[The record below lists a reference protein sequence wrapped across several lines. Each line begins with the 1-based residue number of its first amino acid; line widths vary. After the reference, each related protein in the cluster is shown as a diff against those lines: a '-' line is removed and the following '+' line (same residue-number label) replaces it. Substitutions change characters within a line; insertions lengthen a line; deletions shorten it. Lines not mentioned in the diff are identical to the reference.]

1 VQFVSQT
8 LPSRVVFGAGA
19 ARERLGDEVRA
30 LGLSRVMLIAAES
43 ELALARELVAPFAD
57 LIAVEFTGVRPHV
70 PSDVADAART
80 AAADA
85 DVDGLLCIGGGSTTG
100 TAKIVALTT
109 GLPIVAVPTTYAGSE
124 MTPVW
129 GLTTAARKETG
140 TDLRVLPRTV
150 VSDPDLTRTLPAEL
164 AAASAFNAIAHC
176 VEAFWGPGANP
187 INSLSAAEGIR
198 ALRVGLDG
206 LAAGRSGVVGDEAY
220 DSLLYGTALAGAA
233 FAVAG
238 SGLHHK
244 ICHALGGA
252 FDLPHA
258 QTHTVVLPYVLA
270 FNEGSIGDD
279 ARRISE
285 ALGGGRASVSLR
297 ELEDRQL
304 APKTLEELGLRAD
317 QLDEAID
324 IVSAKLPI
332 ANPREVTRDDIAGI
346 LRAAFAGEF

>member
-1 VQFVSQT
+1 MEFVAKT

-19 ARERLGDEVRA
+19 ARTRLGDEVRA
-30 LGLSRVMLIAAES
+30 LGLSRVMLIAADTEI
-43 ELALARELVAPFAD
+43 ELARELAAPFAD
-57 LIAVEFTGVRPHV
+57 LVAIEFTGVRPHV
-70 PSDVADAART
+70 PSDVADAARA

-109 GLPIVAVPTTYAGSE
+109 GLPIIAVPTTYAGSE

-140 TDLRVLPRTV
+140 TDLRVLPKTV
-150 VSDPDLTRTLPAEL
+150 VSDPDLTRTLPAWL

-187 INSLSAAEGIR
+187 ITSLSAAEGIT
-198 ALRVGLDG
+198 ALRVGLDALEG
-206 LAAGRSGVVGDEAY
+206 GSDEAY
-220 DSLLYGTALAGAA
+220 DQLMYGTALAGSA

-258 QTHTVVLPYVLA
+258 QTHTVILPHVLA

-285 ALGGGRASVSLR
+285 ALGGGEPAAALRA
-297 ELEDRQL
+297 LEDRQG
-304 APKTLEELGLRAD
+304 APRSLEELGLRAD

-332 ANPREVTRDDIAGI
+332 ANPREVTRDDIASI
-346 LRAAFAGEF
+346 LRSAFAGEV

>member
-1 VQFVSQT
+1 MHFVSQT

-57 LIAVEFTGVRPHV
+57 LVAVEFTGVRPHV
-70 PSDVADAART
+70 PSGVADAARE
-80 AAADA
+80 AAAEGA
-85 DVDGLLCIGGGSTTG
+85 VDGLLCIGGGSTTG

-140 TDLRVLPRTV
+140 SDPRVLPRTV
-150 VSDPDLTRTLPAEL
+150 VSDPDLTRTLPAGL

-206 LAAGRSGVVGDEAY
+206 LAEGTDEAY
-220 DSLLYGTALAGAA
+220 DSLLYGTALAGSA

-258 QTHTVVLPYVLA
+258 QTHTVVLPHVLA
-270 FNEGSIGDD
+270 FNEDAIGDD

-285 ALGGGRASVSLR
+285 ALGGGRASVALR
-297 ELEDRQL
+297 ELEDRQH
-304 APKTLEELGLRAD
+304 APRSLEELGLRAD

-346 LRAAFAGEF
+346 LRAAFAGA

>member
-1 VQFVSQT
+1 MEFISQT
-8 LPSRVVFGAGA
+8 LPSRVVFGAGH
-19 ARERLGDEVRA
+19 ARTRLGDEVRA

-43 ELALARELVAPFAD
+43 ELPLARELVAPFAD

-70 PSDVADAART
+70 PSDVADAAR
-80 AAADA
+80 AAAA
-85 DVDGLLCIGGGSTTG
+85 EGGVDGLLSVGGGSTTG

-109 GLPIVAVPTTYAGSE
+109 GLPILAVPTTYAGSE

-129 GLTTAARKETG
+129 GLTTASRKETG
-140 TDLRVLPRTV
+140 NDARVLPKTV
-150 VSDPDLTRTLPAEL
+150 VYDPDLTRTLPASL

-198 ALRVGLDG
+198 ALREGLDA
-206 LAAGRSGVVGDEAY
+206 LASGGDAPADEAY
-220 DSLLYGTALAGAA
+220 DLLLYGTALAGAA

-258 QTHTVVLPYVLA
+258 QTHTVVLPHVLA
-270 FNEGSIGDD
+270 FNEGAIGGD

-285 ALGGGRASVSLR
+285 ALGGGTPSVALRA
-297 ELEDRQL
+297 LEDRL
-304 APKTLEELGLRAD
+304 EAPRTLEELGLRAD

-332 ANPREVTRDDIAGI
+332 ANPREVTSDDIAQI
-346 LRAAFAGEF
+346 LRAAFAGEV